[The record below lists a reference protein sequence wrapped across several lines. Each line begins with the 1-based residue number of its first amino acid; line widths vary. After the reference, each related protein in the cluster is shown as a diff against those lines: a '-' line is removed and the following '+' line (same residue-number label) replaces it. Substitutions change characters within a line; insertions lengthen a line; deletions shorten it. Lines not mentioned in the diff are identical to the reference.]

1 MSFNGSEG
9 SPINQNIAAEWT
21 KAYREA
27 SPSGLH
33 GHFFGREIL
42 TTLLGQE
49 GCKGIR
55 LYYGL
60 HNGVQQLLAVGA
72 DQDENDQ
79 LDGDFIVADDASKA
93 PPCSGQLNILN
104 N

>member
-1 MSFNGSEG
+1 M
-9 SPINQNIAAEWT
+9 
-21 KAYREA
+21 R
-27 SPSGLH
+27 

-42 TTLLGQE
+42 TTQLDQE

-55 LYYGL
+55 LYYGR
-60 HNGVQQLLAVGA
+60 HHGVQQLLAVGA
-72 DQDENDQ
+72 TQNENDQ

-93 PPCSGQLNILN
+93 PSCSGQLNILN